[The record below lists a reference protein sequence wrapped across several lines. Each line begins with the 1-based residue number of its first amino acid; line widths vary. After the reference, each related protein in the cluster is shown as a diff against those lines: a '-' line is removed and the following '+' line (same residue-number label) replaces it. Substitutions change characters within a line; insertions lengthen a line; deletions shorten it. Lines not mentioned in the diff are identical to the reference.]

1 MDVPEATLA
10 NIKAA
15 MLLWHPIIQCHPD
28 NMIVFYFCG
37 HGISLGQKAALL
49 LNDFGHPATPY
60 DAAIELDELT
70 GTLKNAIAVKQLF
83 LIDCCRSKAD
93 NIYSN
98 ETRVGSRVLSM
109 VSNGNH
115 NGVRRRQ
122 CVIFPTIDGEQ
133 AFGVSGQVSVF
144 TTCFLDAVRFA
155 AFDDKTGRWV
165 STSLLILNAI
175 DELVTYRLPTE
186 KRNKAVPTSLD
197 AMGFEFNEIEAPT
210 RTRSIVTIDDR
221 ATWSE
226 ARLTAIDV
234 GGTNKPG
241 QTFDVPNN
249 HTYRCCTMEL
259 EFGEW
264 EFSGKL
270 AVEPPSLSV
279 MRRYLT
285 RPMIFVRLGVQ

>member
-10 NIKAA
+10 NVKAA
-15 MLLWHPIIQCHPD
+15 MLLWRPIIQCHPD
-28 NMIVFYFCG
+28 NMLIFYFCG

-49 LNDFGHPATPY
+49 LNDFGDPAASY

-70 GTLKNAIAVKQLF
+70 GTLKNAAAAKQLF

-93 NIYSN
+93 DIYSN
-98 ETRVGSRVLSM
+98 ETRVGSRVLSI
-109 VSNGNH
+109 VPNGNH

-133 AFGVSGQVSVF
+133 AFGVAGEVSVF

-155 AFDDKTGRWV
+155 AFDDKTGPWV

-175 DELVTYRLPTE
+175 DELVTYRLPAE

-197 AMGFEFNEIEAPT
+197 AMGFEFDEIEAPT
-210 RTRSIVTIDDR
+210 KTRSIVTIDDR
-221 ATWSE
+221 ASCSE
-226 ARLTAIDV
+226 ARLTATDV
-234 GGTNKPG
+234 AGTMPA
-241 QTFDVPNN
+241 QIFDVPDN
-249 HTYRCCTMEL
+249 HAYRCCTMEL

-264 EFSGKL
+264 EFAGKL
-270 AVEPPSLSV
+270 AVEPPHLSV
-279 MRRYLT
+279 IRRYLK
-285 RPMIFVRLGVQ
+285 RPMVFVRLGVQ